1 MANRRGRGG
10 GGGGTKANERAGTV
24 APSEVGTHVVDLNS
38 RSATH
43 IASIVFYPVQQHN
56 QAIMLFGV
64 HDCLVVC
71 QHFRH
76 WLQTAGTPDI
86 REVVRIDD
94 IELNL
99 IAPNTKGS
107 IFFLENAA
115 TLEGEP
121 SAPVSIFALHIPND
135 KHVRYLWTPLSP
147 SLLLTELAIHG
158 LIGPPVIPS
167 DQFKPDFSPTGAT
180 LPPYHHTVFTIIS
193 QCFESATK
201 YPDSPEM
208 IKATRISD
216 VCPSILDPATAHR
229 RIDAADTLHSSH
241 DPNANGKDLSDDR
254 YILELHPAERELA
267 SLLYVGCAEYL
278 FIKRTYFKAFSRETV
293 LHAAKVRRAAAH
305 MRNMNIAAGTAQ
317 VKVKDEE
324 DEDQGDADDDK
335 EKDDPPAGSSSAQ
348 NPRAT
353 PSTTRSRTH
362 TRQAADQ
369 QIASQVAPDDEQRYK
384 IPTTYGAKPRAAPST
399 ASSRMRSQ
407 RASNQQSVNSAVP
420 LASTE
425 QMDVTM
431 KDTEDDVEKLSED
444 PPAETHNSRVTRLR
458 VRTRGS
464 TANPIANPV
473 INLVVAQNVAQAT
486 PLASIE
492 QNDVTMKDQKDDDMK
507 QREEP
512 PADTP
517 DPRAARSAA
526 RTRGPTANSVA
537 NRVAKPVVNSMAAQ
551 NVNRAAPLASTEHN
565 DIVMEDKED
574 EKDGNKKSD
583 DPPADTPNPRAA
595 RAGARLRRSAASS
608 AADSSAT
615 QNVNIATPIARA
627 ERSDTLMEDR
637 EDDQDRGKNDPKV
650 GSANPKRPRGRPKRQ
665 SAASSVA
672 TRKANT
678 AISLA
683 STQQVKLKE
692 EGKGFVV
699 EGDNENDDSP
709 AESSEPQ
716 AEPPPKRARG
726 RPRGPTRQS
735 ITNLVA
741 TGDDKAKHNSSA
753 HRPIPTIP
761 KAKPMA
767 AAHRTRRSAA
777 DSLSEDEYQD
787 DNQSNDSPAPTESSN
802 ARETP
807 AATRAR
813 VRADRPRLSSTQ
825 LAAVRSSAAQV
836 GARNRALR
844 VRTENKH
851 IRTLE
856 EQAGFTYRLASKW
869 ILGWNVLGFL
879 DEERVLAVQEGNDDD
894 GENEWSE

>member
-1 MANRRGRGG
+1 MAGRRGR
-10 GGGGTKANERAGTV
+10 GGGGTKANERAGTA
-24 APSEVGTHVVDLNS
+24 APSEVGTQVVDLNS

-56 QAIMLFGV
+56 QTIKLFKV
-64 HDCLVVC
+64 HDCLLVC
-71 QHFRH
+71 QHFRR

-121 SAPVSIFALHIPND
+121 SAPVSIFALYIPTD
-135 KHVRYLWTPLSP
+135 KRVRYLWTPLSP
-147 SLLLTELAIHG
+147 TLLLTELAIHD
-158 LIGPPVIPS
+158 LVGPPVIPS
-167 DQFKPDFSPTGAT
+167 NQFKLTFSPTGAT
-180 LPPYHHTVFTIIS
+180 IPPYHHTVFTIIA

-305 MRNMNIAAGTAQ
+305 MRNMNMAAGTQQIQ
-317 VKVKDEE
+317 VKGEDEE
-324 DEDQGDADDDK
+324 DEGGDDGNK
-335 EKDDPPAGSSSAQ
+335 ENNDPPAGDLPA
-348 NPRAT
+348 PIPEAT
-353 PSTTRSRTH
+353 ASTTRSRTR
-362 TRQAADQ
+362 TRKGVDQQITSQAAPDDKKKDKVQAAD
-369 QIASQVAPDDEQRYK
+369 SLKPGTAPLTDC
-384 IPTTYGAKPRAAPST
+384 
-399 ASSRMRSQ
+399 SRTRSQ
-407 RASNQQSVNSAVP
+407 RASDQQSVNSAVP

-431 KDTEDDVEKLSED
+431 KDTEDDEEKQSEN
-444 PPAETHNSRVTRLR
+444 PPAETKNPRVTRLR
-458 VRTRGS
+458 LRARGS
-464 TANPIANPV
+464 TANPIATQD
-473 INLVVAQNVAQAT
+473 LTQAA

-492 QNDVTMKDQKDDDMK
+492 QNDVTMKDQEDDDA
-507 QREEP
+507 QQSEEP
-512 PADTP
+512 PA
-517 DPRAARSAA
+517 
-526 RTRGPTANSVA
+526 
-537 NRVAKPVVNSMAAQ
+537 
-551 NVNRAAPLASTEHN
+551 E
-565 DIVMEDKED
+565 
-574 EKDGNKKSD
+574 
-583 DPPADTPNPRAA
+583 TPNPRAA
-595 RAGARLRRSAASS
+595 RAGARTQRSAVNSATSS
-608 AADSSAT
+608 IAT
-615 QNVNIATPIARA
+615 QNKNTAKPTARA
-627 ERSDTLMEDR
+627 EQSDTLMTDK
-637 EDDQDRGKNDPKV
+637 EDDQVKTKNDSPA
-650 GSANPKRPRGRPKRQ
+650 GSGNPKRPRGRPKRK
-665 SAASSVA
+665 SAANSVA
-672 TRKANT
+672 TQKANT
-678 AISLA
+678 AMSLA
-683 STQQVKLKE
+683 GTYQVKLKE
-692 EGKGFVV
+692 EGKGVAI
-699 EGDNENDDSP
+699 EGNNENDDSAAGSP
-709 AESSEPQ
+709 NSE
-716 AEPPPKRARG
+716 AAPPPKRARG

-735 ITNLVA
+735 TTDLAATDNENDDSAAGSSNSQAAPPPKRSRGRPRGPTRQSTTDLVA
-741 TGDDKAKHNSSA
+741 TDDDKAKDNSSA
-753 HRPIPTIP
+753 YGLIPTIP

-767 AAHRTRRSAA
+767 AAHRNRRSAA
-777 DSLSEDEYQD
+777 EDEDEDEY

-813 VRADRPRLSSTQ
+813 ARADRPRLSSTQ
-825 LAAVRSSAAQV
+825 LASVRSSAAQV

-856 EQAGFTYRLASKW
+856 EQAGFTYRVASKW

-879 DEERVLAVQEGNDDD
+879 DEERVLAVQEGNDGD
-894 GENEWSE
+894 GEDEWSE